1 MDEVVGVRYRD
12 GNIVII
18 SVITVTGTG
27 SETLLQIPQIV
38 IVGVVMFVVL
48 QIGRGI
54 GIGSSSG
61 DGMTDNI
68 TYRRRVGI
76 GSDRGDR
83 GSAYVLRAGRSQSP

>member
-54 GIGSSSG
+54 GIGSSRG